1 MPSVPALEFSNVSKQ
16 YRGFFRSQWVTAL
29 RDFSFRV
36 EPGEIFGFLGPN
48 GAGKTTAIHLAIGLM
63 FPSSGRG
70 EMLGREFGHAP
81 TRRRVGFLAENVAL
95 YHRSAEKLVRF
106 YGGLNGMSDPQLR
119 QRTTEMLKELEL
131 TEVAGRNAG
140 KFSRGMLQ
148 RVGLAQA
155 LVNDPE
161 LLILDE
167 PASALDP
174 LGRLRVREIL
184 QRAREAGKTV
194 FLSSHLL
201 SEVEQICDRLAIVIK
216 GRVARVGTLAEL
228 LEAQDRF
235 VITAK
240 GIDALMFEGTSQNGF
255 IKITVPALRQR
266 QTIEKIWLAGGEVV
280 AVNPI
285 RRTLEELVCRSG
297 KPERRG
303 TQQPR
308 GLKGTKMKMW
318 IKALALLSLC
328 WTVRGVAENPGPTW
342 KVDIRERF
350 QFQAFDRT
358 INFRWTLHQGV
369 LFISPERILVYQVN
383 RSRGLAKLSARD
395 ASGGGGNFVL
405 DMQGTECPRWKRYQ
419 VDSAPHQRGFL
430 QGDCHA
436 QRKIY
441 CPDG

>member
-1 MPSVPALEFSNVSKQ
+1 MPKASLIACKPSVILISSMPSVPALEFNDVSKQ

-29 RDFSFRV
+29 RNFSLRV

-63 FPSSGRG
+63 FSSSGRG
-70 EMLGREFGHAP
+70 EMLGHKFGHAP

-95 YHRSAEKLVRF
+95 YHRPAEKLVRF
-106 YGGLNGMSDPQLR
+106 YGALNGMRDPHLR
-119 QRTTEMLKELEL
+119 RRTTEMLKEVEL
-131 TEVAGRNAG
+131 TEVAGRNVG

-216 GRVARVGTLAEL
+216 GRVARVGTVAEL

-240 GIDALMFEGTSQNGF
+240 GIDALMFEGTQQNGF
-255 IKITVPALRQR
+255 MKITVPALSQR
-266 QTIEKIWLAGGEVV
+266 QTIEKIWLSGGEVV

-285 RRTLEELVCRSG
+285 RRTLEELFV
-297 KPERRG
+297 E
-303 TQQPR
+303 
-308 GLKGTKMKMW
+308 
-318 IKALALLSLC
+318 LA
-328 WTVRGVAENPGPTW
+328 N
-342 KVDIRERF
+342 
-350 QFQAFDRT
+350 Q
-358 INFRWTLHQGV
+358 N
-369 LFISPERILVYQVN
+369 
-383 RSRGLAKLSARD
+383 
-395 ASGGGGNFVL
+395 GGGHIAQE
-405 DMQGTECPRWKRYQ
+405 D
-419 VDSAPHQRGFL
+419 ARGP
-430 QGDCHA
+430 
-436 QRKIY
+436 K
-441 CPDG
+441 